1 MPVRQSSGSLRTGRA
16 VAIGWMISDLLGA
29 TTAAGNPGVA
39 WALLKEACSAWLE
52 DNAPSLGAAFYTIF
66 SLAPVLIVATAVAG
80 VVFGREAAEGGDL
93 TAE

>member
-39 WALLKEACSAWLE
+39 LGTPQRGMFCMAGRQRPQLRRGAGLLHNFFARSGPDCCDS
-52 DNAPSLGAAFYTIF
+52 
-66 SLAPVLIVATAVAG
+66 
-80 VVFGREAAEGGDL
+80 GRGCRFRARSGGG
-93 TAE
+93 